1 MCVLAVACFDR
12 AWNQHF
18 LPVLRAHEAA
28 LDTTARPMHL
38 RTAGGEESAIVICI
52 VPLPQTAV
60 EILADAVAV
69 LDPLHACAAYPS
81 RPSFN
86 ASACLDPD
94 LATSL
99 DPSHTDV

>member
-1 MCVLAVACFDR
+1 
-12 AWNQHF
+12 
-18 LPVLRAHEAA
+18 
-28 LDTTARPMHL
+28 MHL

-99 DPSHTDV
+99 DPPHRRLKLRCLSLNGHHLLSSPTRSLPNSIVLLVDY